1 MACCDRGVHR
11 IPRSLSVVLFL
22 VVTFGGQ
29 LLLWVGLALV
39 VLWLDEGSVSADQ
52 DDLDL
57 VRSRLEVARQGLDAV
72 TPPRG
77 AQADGPA
84 EVSGCR
90 SYDSDFTVLDP
101 NVIRSWQV
109 PGSPPQGAIHDG
121 FEPAPPPPSR
131 QEIAAVADVVRQ
143 LEQLGWTVVPD
154 TRGPTETTVALNRGP
169 DATVQIT
176 VSTDWGRLTAEASAL
191 PSGICR

>member
-57 VRSRLEVARQGLDAV
+57 VRSRL
-72 TPPRG
+72 
-77 AQADGPA
+77 
-84 EVSGCR
+84 
-90 SYDSDFTVLDP
+90 
-101 NVIRSWQV
+101 
-109 PGSPPQGAIHDG
+109 
-121 FEPAPPPPSR
+121 
-131 QEIAAVADVVRQ
+131 
-143 LEQLGWTVVPD
+143 
-154 TRGPTETTVALNRGP
+154 
-169 DATVQIT
+169 
-176 VSTDWGRLTAEASAL
+176 
-191 PSGICR
+191 